1 MYIPVNESKEKNSV
15 SLLYVTI
22 PTTTSAPA
30 SNAFGMTPFMN
41 NTKTSSTTVT
51 ITITILHAI
60 VIIIVIMARTT
71 SQSQEHSASYTQ

>member
-1 MYIPVNESKEKNSV
+1 MYIPVNESKEENSV

-41 NTKTSSTTVT
+41 NTTSS
-51 ITITILHAI
+51 TILHAI
-60 VIIIVIMARTT
+60 VIIIVIMAQTT